1 MTDVNYKPLK
11 FKPGAAVDPARAIRR
26 GAWAVA
32 EYRLFQMSKWMG
44 AIISFGLGNPIIY
57 LVSVGLGI
65 GALVDANTGGQGIG
79 GVSYLQFVAP
89 ALLATAAINAVTDEV
104 TFPTIQGFVWD
115 KLFFAMNNT
124 PISSRQI
131 ANGIMIT
138 AAVRGI
144 FTVIIYELVLLVF
157 GAIPA
162 SSLIPLFVSSML
174 AAMAFAAVMLA
185 VAVRIEN
192 DDALFAIIGRFVIA
206 PMFLFSGTFYPLE
219 QMPIYL
225 QWIGWVSPLWHSTQ
239 LGRFLSYG
247 MPLEAWQFA
256 MHAGFLLTLCVAC
269 MLLAYPK
276 FESRLQK

>member
-1 MTDVNYKPLK
+1 MTDLK
-11 FKPGAAVDPARAIRR
+11 FKPGQAVDPARAIRR

-32 EYRLFQMSKWMG
+32 EYRLFTMSKWMG

-57 LVSVGLGI
+57 LVSIGLGI
-65 GALVDANTGGQGIG
+65 GALVDANTGGQGID
-79 GVSYLQFVAP
+79 GVSYIQFVAP
-89 ALLATAAINAVTDEV
+89 ALLATAAINALQDEV
-104 TFPTIQGFVWD
+104 TFPVMQGFVWD
-115 KLFFAMNNT
+115 KMFYAMHNT
-124 PISSRQI
+124 PINSRQI

-138 AAVRGI
+138 AAIRGI

-157 GAIPA
+157 GAIPL
-162 SSLIPLFVSSML
+162 SSALPLFVSSMIAAL
-174 AAMAFAAVMLA
+174 AFGAAMLA
-185 VAVRIEN
+185 VTVRIEN

-206 PMFLFSGTFYPLE
+206 PMFLFSGTFYPLD

-225 QWIGWVSPLWHSTQ
+225 QWIGWISPMWHSTQ

-247 MPLEAWQFA
+247 MPLEVWEVI
-256 MHAGFLLTLCVAC
+256 MHGGFLAALFTLG

>member
-1 MTDVNYKPLK
+1 MSEVKYKPLK
-11 FKPGAAVDPARAIRR
+11 FRPGQAVDPARAIRR
-26 GAWAVA
+26 GTWAVA

-44 AIISFGLGNPIIY
+44 AIISFGLGNPVIY
-57 LVSVGLGI
+57 LVSIGLGI
-65 GALVDANTGGQGIG
+65 GALVDSNTGGQGID
-79 GVSYLQFVAP
+79 GVTYIQFVAP

-115 KLFFAMNNT
+115 KLFYAISNT
-124 PISSRQI
+124 PINSRQI

-144 FTVIIYELVLLVF
+144 LTVVIYELVLLVF
-157 GAIPA
+157 GAIPVSSLLPLFA
-162 SSLIPLFVSSML
+162 SSIL
-174 AAMAFAAVMLA
+174 AALAFAAAMLA

-206 PMFLFSGTFYPLE
+206 PMFLFSGTFYPLD

-225 QWIGWVSPLWHSTQ
+225 QWIGWVSPMWHSTQ

-247 MPLEAWQFA
+247 MPLEPWQLL
-256 MHAGFLLTLCVAC
+256 MHAGFLVTVYTIG
-269 MLLAYPK
+269 MLLVYPK

>member
-1 MTDVNYKPLK
+1 MSDLK
-11 FKPGAAVDPARAIRR
+11 FKPGQAVDPDRAIRR

-32 EYRLFQMSKWMG
+32 EYRLFTMSKWMG

-57 LVSVGLGI
+57 LVSIGLGI
-65 GALVDANTGGQGIG
+65 GALVDANTGGQGIS
-79 GVSYLQFVAP
+79 GVPYMQFVAP
-89 ALLATAAINAVTDEV
+89 ALLATAAINAFQDEV
-104 TFPTIQGFVWD
+104 TFPIMQGFVWD
-115 KLFFAMNNT
+115 KMFFAMNNT

-131 ANGIMIT
+131 ANGVMIT
-138 AAVRGI
+138 AAIRGI

-157 GAIPA
+157 GAIPL
-162 SSLIPLFVSSML
+162 SSFLPLFFSSML
-174 AAMAFAAVMLA
+174 GAVAFGAAMLSVT
-185 VAVRIEN
+185 VRIEN

-239 LGRFLSYG
+239 VGRFLSYG
-247 MPLEAWQFA
+247 MPLEIWQFV
-256 MHAGFLLTLCVAC
+256 MHVGVLLALYAVS
-269 MLLAYPK
+269 MLFAYPK

>member
-1 MTDVNYKPLK
+1 MTNANYKPLK

-44 AIISFGLGNPIIY
+44 AIISFGLGNPVIY

-65 GALVDANTGGQGIG
+65 GALVDANTGGQGID
-79 GVSYLQFVAP
+79 GVSYIQFVAP
-89 ALLATAAINAVTDEV
+89 ALLATAAINAMMDEV

-138 AAVRGI
+138 ASVRGI
-144 FTVIIYELVLLVF
+144 LTVVIYELVLLVF

-162 SSLIPLFVSSML
+162 SSLIPLFASSML
-174 AAMAFAAVMLA
+174 AALAFAAAMLT

-192 DDALFAIIGRFVIA
+192 DDALFAIIGRFVVA
-206 PMFLFSGTFYPLE
+206 PMFLFSGTFYPLD
-219 QMPIYL
+219 QMPLYL

-247 MPLEAWQFA
+247 MPLEAWQII
-256 MHAGFLLTLCVAC
+256 MHVGFLLALYAVS
-269 MLLAYPK
+269 MFLAYPK